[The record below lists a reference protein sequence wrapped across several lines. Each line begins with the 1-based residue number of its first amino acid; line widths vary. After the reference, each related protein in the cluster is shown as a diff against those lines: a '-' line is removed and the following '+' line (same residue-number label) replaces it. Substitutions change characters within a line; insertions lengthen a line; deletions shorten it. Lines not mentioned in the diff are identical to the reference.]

1 MNEPTAFPYP
11 IPELA
16 AEPYWAACDRS
27 ELQMQRCTDCGYF
40 RWMPGD
46 LCSHCGST
54 ALEWTLLSGRGK
66 VTTWTVIIHPVHPAA
81 VARVPYIV
89 AEIELDEQP
98 GLRMISSLVEVEP
111 DQVDFDL
118 PVSVVFEDHPAGQK
132 LPVFRPAK

>member
-1 MNEPTAFPYP
+1 
-11 IPELA
+11 
-16 AEPYWAACDRS
+16 
-27 ELQMQRCTDCGYF
+27 
-40 RWMPGD
+40 MPGD

-54 ALEWTLLSGRGK
+54 ALEWTLLLGRGK

-98 GLRMISSLVEVEP
+98 GLRMISNLVEVEP